1 MRLIDAS
8 ELRKL
13 FKEEFKRTKKM
24 IDDGQTH
31 LDTLAEGYA
40 EADHLLRFRALTVD
54 AVPVVRCRDCASFE
68 LKGKYPAGMPEYPE
82 GMPYGYCYHW
92 DYEEGMLPN
101 QVDGDAFCSYGKRKV
116 DENGRT

>member
-1 MRLIDAS
+1 MRLIDAH

-24 IDDGQTH
+24 IVDGQTH

-54 AVPVVRCRDCASFE
+54 AVPVVRCRDCEHLVNATVNANGFLICGVS
-68 LKGKYPAGMPEYPE
+68 GMEITPE
-82 GMPYGYCYHW
+82 
-92 DYEEGMLPN
+92 D
-101 QVDGDAFCSYGKRKV
+101 FCSYGERKE